1 MNDRNNKVEPQR
13 KHACIM
19 QVLDAADLHQGVEA
33 ASNNNGSSL
42 PENILIAS
50 NESVY
55 ASDQKMLN

>member
-1 MNDRNNKVEPQR
+1 
-13 KHACIM
+13 M

-55 ASDQKMLN
+55 ASDQKILN